1 MRKATQCV
9 HSGTRRDP
17 NTRGLN
23 TPIFTSSSFEYLD
36 AAENVYPRYFNTPN
50 QKSIVRKLCEL
61 ENAEEGLLF
70 SSGMAAI
77 STAIL
82 AFLQSGDHVVF
93 QKDIYGGTH
102 HFVTAEFERFGIE
115 YTFVSNHTADIERAA
130 RKNTKIIYIETPSNP
145 LVLITDIA
153 ATASIAKAKKAISI
167 IDNTF
172 ATPVNQNPLDLGI
185 DIVTH
190 SGTKYLGGHSDL
202 CCGAVLTRKDL
213 AGKIAATAANLGGSL
228 NALTCYLLERSL
240 KTLEIRVEKQNQ
252 NARVIAEYL
261 QKDPR
266 IHRVYYPGL
275 ENHPAHA
282 VAKNQMK
289 GFGGMLAFE
298 LNSRAPHPEQFLRN
312 LKLITPALSLGG
324 VESIICSPTK
334 TSHEKITAAERAELG
349 ITDKLL
355 RLSVGIEDSAD
366 LIADLEGALAG

>member
-82 AFLQSGDHVVF
+82 AFLQSGDHVVL

-115 YTFVSNHTADIERAA
+115 YTFVSNHTADIEQAA

-172 ATPVNQNPLDLGI
+172 ATPINQNPLDLGI

-213 AGKIAATAANLGGSL
+213 TGKIAATAANLGGSL

-240 KTLEIRVEKQNQ
+240 KTLGIRVKKQNQ

-266 IHRVYYPGL
+266 IHKVYYPGL

-324 VESIICSPTK
+324 VESIICSPAK

>member
-153 ATASIAKAKKAISI
+153 ATASIARAKKAISI

-240 KTLEIRVEKQNQ
+240 KTLGIRVEKQNQ